1 MLERRGSGF
10 VKRWWWSIDS
20 LFLIFVLM
28 VISIGAM
35 LITTASPAVA
45 ERLGLSSFYF
55 VKRQFIFLFLAV
67 LLIVLISSFSEKIIK
82 RFSLVGFLVFL
93 ALMVAVLFIGDEAK
107 GAKRWITI
115 YGFSLQPSEFIKPF
129 FAVITGLILSERY
142 TSSNLPSFTIC
153 SFLYLVI
160 AILLILQPDIGMTI
174 SITAVTATQFFIAG
188 LPIAWIIVTG
198 GLTIFGAFGAY
209 LFLPHVARRIDSFLN
224 PKENENYQVEKSLEA
239 YLNGGIFGKGPGE
252 GTIKNVLPD
261 SHTDFIFAV
270 SGEELGS
277 LFTSVIILLFFLIVL
292 RGFLKIIKDNNLF
305 YIYSTAGLLMY
316 FALQSIFNIGVTL
329 HIFPTK
335 GMTLPF
341 ISYGGSSVLS
351 FAIIIGIS
359 LNLTKKRY
367 GILSSLKRE

>member
-1 MLERRGSGF
+1 MLERRGSSF
-10 VKRWWWSIDS
+10 LRRWWWAIDS
-20 LFLIFVLM
+20 VLLIFVLM
-28 VISIGAM
+28 VISVGAM

-45 ERLGLSSFYF
+45 ERLGLNSFYF
-55 VKRQFIFLFLAV
+55 VHRQFIFLFIAIILI
-67 LLIVLISSFSEKIIK
+67 LLISTFSEKIIK
-82 RFSLVGFLVFL
+82 RFSLIGFLLFL

-115 YGFSLQPSEFIKPF
+115 NGFSLQPSEFIKPF

-142 TSSNLPSFTIC
+142 TASNLPGFTIC

-174 SITAVTATQFFIAG
+174 SITVVTATQFFIAG
-188 LPIAWIIVTG
+188 LPIVWIIVSG
-198 GLTIFGAFGAY
+198 ALTILGAFAAY
-209 LFLPHVARRIDSFLN
+209 LFLPHVAQRIDSFLN

-239 YLNGGIFGKGPGE
+239 YLNGGLFGKGPGE

-270 SGEELGS
+270 SGEELGAIFS
-277 LFTSVIILLFFLIVL
+277 AVIILLFFLIVL
-292 RGFLKIIKDNNLF
+292 RSFVKIIKDNNLF
-305 YIYSTAGLLMY
+305 YIYSTAGLTMY

-351 FAIIIGIS
+351 FAIIIGMCLS
-359 LNLTKKRY
+359 LTKKRY
-367 GILSSLKRE
+367 GLTSNLKKE